1 MKLFD
6 SELNSFRGLWL
17 QFVPG
22 IGFRQR
28 QIENELEY
36 LHDTGKSAL
45 LRLSDVVEEDIVN
58 LSLLILQ
65 HKLEAITCELDRRLD
80 VCCAG
85 SRRKTRLL
93 LLHIRRPAFLLHVV
107 RILE

>member
-36 LHDTGKSAL
+36 LHDAGESTL
-45 LRLSDVVEEDIVN
+45 LRLPDVVEEDIVN

-65 HKLEAITCELDRRLD
+65 HKLEAITCELD
-80 VCCAG
+80 C
-85 SRRKTRLL
+85 
-93 LLHIRRPAFLLHVV
+93 
-107 RILE
+107 